1 MNLLDKK
8 RGFWAAVMLRCR
20 AAHLLPAGSIALVT
34 LLTAGSASAQGTA
47 VLTGTIVDAATKKPL
62 ADVVVT
68 VTSPALQ
75 GEQTVVTDGSGS
87 YRVPNLPQGDYT
99 LRLDKDSFRP
109 YARGGITMRGS
120 STIRVNAELLP
131 ESVQLKAEEVIV
143 IGKAPTVDVG
153 SSSTGVTLN
162 SDFTSRIALNAPG
175 GKGAASHSFES
186 LAAVAPGA
194 NADTYGVGI
203 NGTTSPEN
211 AFQIDGVGVNDGAYG
226 ILATPLSTEFIKEL
240 NVVSGGYM
248 PEYGRAM
255 GGIFDVTTDTGSNE
269 FHGAVWFNIS
279 PGSLE
284 GPRTAIKSDASVIT
298 TNSRISN
305 LRDFGLKVG
314 GPIIKDKLWFFGG
327 LQAAFTREALD
338 RSLNAFVLGADGQ
351 PTIDTATG
359 FSNTVPIPGGTKT
372 YYADEQALQYIGKLT
387 YLLNQ
392 DHHLTLSVIGTPTT
406 SGGNGT
412 FGYSNTG
419 APEVGNIAGT
429 YNSLA
434 SKYVASASDVSL
446 KYQGSFNNKK
456 QLLDITFGWHH
467 QRTATLP
474 SDGSNIGDKTG
485 LASQPGVV
493 YRRSVSLTPD
503 MQSDKHELRDF
514 EPAVGGAKVC
524 DLVTA
529 MVANPDFDSS
539 QPVGPNNPQQ
549 VPKAFTPCP
558 VSGYSR
564 GGTGYVDDASIN
576 SFQGRAVFTNLL
588 TAAGHHVIKAGID
601 FNLGSYQHTKA
612 YTGGNVFRENGSGS
626 NYNDYRQ
633 YGFLQGPDDPVVLT
647 SYTAKSSSTTVGGFI
662 QDSWS
667 IMDKVT
673 VNVGVRYDT
682 QLIYGSDG
690 ALGLSLPNQWSP
702 RIGVIYDFT
711 QQGRSKIFANY
722 ARYFEGV
729 PLDIADRAFPGEPQ
743 INSRHRASKCEPFTV
758 TKDNDGKI
766 LTGPTSDG
774 CTLDVDPKTG
784 APIRYSGRADY
795 GNTTNNPNQIWNRT
809 GGDKVPIDPDVSPQS
824 SDEFVVGG
832 EYEIFSDARLGL
844 TYTHRYL
851 NRAIEDMSRDE
862 ANTYFLGNPGYG
874 IAADFP
880 KAVRD
885 YDAVTAFFQKNFS
898 NNWLANV
905 SYTASSLRGNY
916 AGLFRPE
923 TGQLDPNINSDFD
936 LKSLL
941 PNRTGPLPSD
951 RTHSIKVYAAK
962 DFIIPGGMDLLIGG
976 SFRTRSG
983 SPLNFLAS
991 HPIYGPD
998 EIFILP
1004 RGAGGRNDWIHNVDL
1019 RVGYSI
1025 RLSKESTASI
1035 SVDIFN
1041 LFNFQGVTGRDQ
1053 TFTTTDAAPIVN
1065 KDGTAP
1071 TVNDL
1076 NNPKKFTAPDGTP
1089 ITAAQ
1094 RNANFGNPTAYQ
1106 DPRQFRFGAK
1116 VTF

>member
-1 MNLLDKK
+1 
-8 RGFWAAVMLRCR
+8 MLRCR

-109 YARGGITMRGS
+109 YARGGITMRGN

-131 ESVQLKAEEVIV
+131 ESVQLKAEEVV
-143 IGKAPTVDVG
+143 VVGKAPTVDVG

-162 SDFTSRIALNAPG
+162 SDFTSRISLNAPG

-194 NADTYGVGI
+194 AADTYGVGI

-248 PEYGRAM
+248 PEYGRSM
-255 GGIFDVTTDTGSNE
+255 GGIFDVTTNTGSNE
-269 FHGAVWFNIS
+269 FHGSVWFNIS

-298 TNSRISN
+298 TNERISN
-305 LRDFGLKVG
+305 LRDYGLQIG
-314 GPIIKDKLWFFGG
+314 GPIVKDKLWFYGG

-338 RSLNAFVLGADGQ
+338 RSLNAFVLGADGL
-351 PTIDTATG
+351 PTVDANG
-359 FSNTVPIPGGTKT
+359 SNITTPIPGGART
-372 YYADEQALQYIGKLT
+372 YYADEQAIQYIGKLT

-406 SGGNGT
+406 SGGNGA
-412 FGYSNTG
+412 FGYDNTG
-419 APEVGNIAGT
+419 TPELTNIVGS
-429 YNSLA
+429 YSSLA
-434 SKYVASASDVSL
+434 HKYVASASDISL

-467 QRTATLP
+467 QRTATLAP
-474 SDGSNIGDKTG
+474 DGSNIGDKTG
-485 LASQPGVV
+485 LASVPEVI
-493 YRRSVSLTPD
+493 YRKANPD
-503 MQSDKHELRDF
+503 ITSNPKNHELSDF
-514 EPAVGGAKVC
+514 EAAGNAKVC
-524 DLVTA
+524 DRVTT
-529 MVANPDFDSS
+529 MVANPDFDPS
-539 QPVGPNNPQQ
+539 QPAGPGNPKT
-549 VPKAFTPCP
+549 VPNVFSPCP
-558 VSGYSR
+558 VTSYAR
-564 GGTGYVDDASIN
+564 GGSGFLDDASIN
-576 SFQGRAVFTNLL
+576 SYQGKAVFTNLL
-588 TAAGHHVIKAGID
+588 QAAGHHVIKAGVD
-601 FNLGSYQHTKA
+601 FNLGSYQHQKA
-612 YTGGNVFRENGSGS
+612 YSGTNVFRENGSGS

-633 YGFLQGPDDPVVLT
+633 YGFLQGPDDPSVLT
-647 SYTAKSSSTTVGGFI
+647 SYTAKSTSTTIGGFI

-673 VNVGVRYDT
+673 LNVGVRYDT

-690 ALGLSLPNQWSP
+690 ALGLALPNQWSP
-702 RIGVIYDFT
+702 RVGIIYDFT

-729 PLDIADRAFPGEPQ
+729 PLDIADRGFPGEPE
-743 INSRHRASKCEPFTV
+743 INSRHKAWSETHPDRCDPFADP
-758 TKDNDGKI
+758 KSAGC
-766 LTGPTSDG
+766 TSDSN
-774 CTLDVDPKTG
+774 
-784 APIRYSGRADY
+784 RYSGNPAFF
-795 GNTTNNPNQIWNRT
+795 NTTNNPNQIWNRT

-824 SDEFVVGG
+824 SDEFVLGG

-851 NRAIEDMSRDE
+851 NHAIEDMSRDE
-862 ANTYFLGNPGYG
+862 ANTYFIGNPGYG

-880 KAVRD
+880 KATRD

-923 TGQLDPNINSDFD
+923 TGQLDPNANSDFD

-991 HPIYGPD
+991 HPIYGSD
-998 EIFILP
+998 EIFLLP
-1004 RGAGGRNDWIHNVDL
+1004 RGSGGRNDWIHNVDL

-1041 LFNFQGVTGRDQ
+1041 IFNFQGVTSRDQ
-1053 TFTTTDAAPIVN
+1053 TFTTVDAAPIVN
-1065 KDGTAP
+1065 KDGTPA

-1089 ITAAQ
+1089 IKATE
-1094 RNANFGNPTAYQ
+1094 RNPNFGNPTSYQ

-1116 VTF
+1116 VSF

>member
-1 MNLLDKK
+1 
-8 RGFWAAVMLRCR
+8 MLRCR

-87 YRVPNLPQGDYT
+87 YRVPNLPQGDYS
-99 LRLDKDSFRP
+99 LRLDRDSFRP
-109 YARGGITMRGS
+109 YARGGITMRGN

-131 ESVQLKAEEVIV
+131 ESVQLKAEEVV
-143 IGKAPTVDVG
+143 VVGKAPTVDVG

-194 NADTYGVGI
+194 AADTYGVGI

-240 NVVSGGYM
+240 NVVTGGYM

-255 GGIFDVTTDTGSNE
+255 GGIFDVTTSSGSNE
-269 FHGAVWFNIS
+269 FHGSVWFNIS

-284 GPRTAIKSDASVIT
+284 GPRTALKSDASVIT

-305 LRDFGLKVG
+305 LRDFGAGVG
-314 GPIIKDKLWFFGG
+314 GPIIKDKLWFYGG

-338 RSLNAFVLGADGQ
+338 RSLNAFVLDPVTGLPTADADGNNI
-351 PTIDTATG
+351 TT
-359 FSNTVPIPGGTKT
+359 PIPGGTRT
-372 YYADEQALQYIGKLT
+372 YYADEQAIQYIGKLT

-406 SGGNGT
+406 SGGNGA
-412 FGYSNTG
+412 FGYDNTG
-419 APEVGNIAGT
+419 QPEVGNITGT
-429 YNSLA
+429 YGALGH
-434 SKYVASASDVSL
+434 KYVASSSDISL

-474 SDGSNIGDKTG
+474 ADGSNIGDTTG
-485 LASQPGVV
+485 LAGTPEVIYRKAGANIGVNP
-493 YRRSVSLTPD
+493 SN
-503 MQSDKHELRDF
+503 HELKDF
-514 EPAVGGAKVC
+514 EPALGGQKVC
-524 DLVTA
+524 DRVTT
-529 MVANPDFDSS
+529 MVPNPDFDPAQPESS
-539 QPVGPNNPQQ
+539 MNPKTVPN
-549 VPKAFTPCP
+549 VFTPCP
-558 VSGYSR
+558 VTGYAR
-564 GGTGYVDDASIN
+564 GGSGFLDDASIN
-576 SFQGRAVFTNLL
+576 SYQGRAVFTNLL
-588 TAAGHHVIKAGID
+588 QAAGHHVIKAGVD
-601 FNLGSYQHTKA
+601 FNIGSYQHTKA
-612 YTGGNVFRENGSGS
+612 YSGTNLFRENGSGS
-626 NYNDYRQ
+626 NYNDFRQ
-633 YGFLQGPDDPVVLT
+633 YGFLQGPDDPVVL
-647 SYTAKSSSTTVGGFI
+647 SKYVAQSKSTTVGGFV

-673 VNVGVRYDT
+673 VNAGIRYDT

-722 ARYFEGV
+722 ARYYEGV
-729 PLDIADRAFPGEPQ
+729 PLDIADRAFPGEPE
-743 INSRHRASKCEPFTV
+743 INSRHGSKTCDPFV
-758 TKDNDGKI
+758 DPK
-766 LTGPTSDG
+766 SDG
-774 CTLDVDPKTG
+774 CTKDSNRPAG
-784 APIRYSGRADY
+784 NPGF
-795 GNTTNNPNQIWNRT
+795 GNTTSNPNQLWNRT
-809 GGDKVPIDPDVSPQS
+809 GGDKVPIDPDISPQS

-832 EYEIFSDARLGL
+832 EYEIFSDARVGL

-851 NRAIEDMSRDE
+851 NRAVEDMSRDE

-880 KAVRD
+880 KATRD

-905 SYTASSLRGNY
+905 SYTASALRGNY

-941 PNRTGPLPSD
+941 PNRTGPLPAD
-951 RTHSIKVYAAK
+951 RTHSIKIYAAK

-983 SPLNFLAS
+983 TPLNFLAS
-991 HPIYGPD
+991 HPIYGSD

-1004 RGAGGRNDWIHNVDL
+1004 RGAGGRNDWIHNVDFKI
-1019 RVGYSI
+1019 GYSI

-1035 SVDIFN
+1035 SMDIFN
-1041 LFNFQGVTGRDQ
+1041 IFNFQGVTSRDQ

-1065 KDGTAP
+1065 KDGSAP

-1076 NNPKKFTAPDGTP
+1076 NDPKKFTHTDGTP
-1089 ITAAQ
+1089 ILASE
-1094 RNANFGNPTAYQ
+1094 RNANFGNPTSYQ

-1116 VTF
+1116 VSF